1 MMPMLFVIFLDMF
14 KLCSFQFRFES
25 MKMDR
30 WMDRC
35 MHNRHG
41 RPMYI
46 TDGRLEGPLVVAL
59 PQVSRMLCG
68 DCM

>member
-35 MHNRHG
+35 MHNRHVDV
-41 RPMYI
+41 PCTLQM
-46 TDGRLEGPLVVAL
+46 EGWKAFTSGVTHAL
-59 PQVSRMLCG
+59 W
-68 DCM
+68 